1 MMVYQEMKEALMQIC
16 VSIRTSVTLSCHNKA
31 VTVLMVYSIS
41 PIFQVPSYMIRNTP
55 SSWNIN
61 LALQ

>member
-1 MMVYQEMKEALMQIC
+1 MVVYQEMKEALMQIC

-41 PIFQVPSYMIRNTP
+41 PIFQMPKTPPHIKNTP
-55 SSWNIN
+55 SS
-61 LALQ
+61 